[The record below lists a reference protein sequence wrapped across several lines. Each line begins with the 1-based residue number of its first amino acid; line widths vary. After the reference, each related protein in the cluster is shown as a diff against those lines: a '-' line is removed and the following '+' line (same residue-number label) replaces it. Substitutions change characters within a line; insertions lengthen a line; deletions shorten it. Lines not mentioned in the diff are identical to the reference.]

1 MGQVTLKIENTYLC
15 FLLKYVLYPWEASQ
29 QSLDQCPA
37 YSKPFYFQQ
46 SPVFCSLFGVVFT
59 WCFAG
64 LCQAVCSWNPDNDV
78 PKDPATLSHGA
89 EERAVSWQEWVPWA
103 CPGPC
108 IPLYPGVSSAP
119 LVLHIPRVPGH
130 QHSPG
135 RCAVINHPIR
145 SQPFPSAPSASTF
158 SSAVSFSSRK
168 LFLQVVLV

>member
-1 MGQVTLKIENTYLC
+1 MTLKIENTYLC

-78 PKDPATLSHGA
+78 PKDPATLSHWA
-89 EERAVSWQEWVPWA
+89 EERAVSWQEWVAVGMSW
-103 CPGPC
+103 
-108 IPLYPGVSSAP
+108 PLHPSLS
-119 LVLHIPRVPGH
+119 RCE
-130 QHSPG
+130 QCSPG
-135 RCAVINHPIR
+135 AAHPPCAW
-145 SQPFPSAPSASTF
+145 APALSWEMCCN
-158 SSAVSFSSRK
+158 
-168 LFLQVVLV
+168 